1 MVLCGMN
8 IHSGK
13 FTRSIGLPMKNSI
26 TGGKPHLIL
35 IIIVLLTI
43 IPSIG
48 ALVTYSPL
56 LDKDGVS
63 IKGIAMIN

>member
-26 TGGKPHLIL
+26 TGG
-35 IIIVLLTI
+35 
-43 IPSIG
+43 
-48 ALVTYSPL
+48 SPF
-56 LDKDGVS
+56 
-63 IKGIAMIN
+63 

>member
-26 TGGKPHLIL
+26 TGVLI
-35 IIIVLLTI
+35 TI